1 MIADDLQSAG
11 IEVSWT
17 ANEFRDSFLQVTR
30 VRLQGKSPNGGSS
43 IFTHDK
49 DAGDRKTN
57 VSKSS
62 SASTETKERTDQEAY
77 KNCDYLCSSS

>member
-17 ANEFRDSFLQVTR
+17 ANEFRDSFLQVTW
-30 VRLQGKSPNGGSS
+30 VRLQRNCPNGGSS

-49 DAGDRKTN
+49 EAGECETN

-62 SASTETKERTDQEAY
+62 SASIETKKRTALFASDQEA
-77 KNCDYLCSSS
+77 